1 MTDKLAKSEIEECM
15 AFVVD
20 STELARD
27 MNKLAHA
34 QRYQPAVVEQVREL
48 VPYDYI
54 WNEQTRNFEPVF
66 VPGNEQ
72 DIHMRENAAAQAKLL
87 ELREKR
93 LAERE
98 ARVLAAE
105 NARVR
110 ELGKG

>member
-1 MTDKLAKSEIEECM
+1 MNDKLARSEPEECV
-15 AFVVD
+15 AVVVD
-20 STELARD
+20 PTELARD
-27 MNKLAHA
+27 MRQLAYADH
-34 QRYQPAVVEQVREL
+34 QPATVERVREL

-66 VPGNEQ
+66 VPGTEQ
-72 DIHMRENAAAQAKLL
+72 DIHMRENAVAQAKLL